1 MKYKTLI
8 EKMTLAEK
16 ASLMSGENFWNTKA
30 IERLG
35 VPSIMLTDGPHGLRK
50 QAGKADHLGLNKS
63 VAATCYPTAATLANS
78 WDRELIAEMG
88 TYLAKECISE
98 EVNVIL
104 GPGLNIKRNPL
115 GGRNFEY
122 FSEDPYLTGEL
133 AAAMVQGIQSQGVGA
148 CAKHFAVNSQ
158 EHMRMT
164 IDEIVDERSLREIYL
179 EGFRK
184 VITQSQPKVIMSS
197 YNKVNGT
204 FANENQHLMNDI
216 LYDEWQ
222 YKGVM
227 VTDWGGN
234 NDRVAGLKA
243 KNQLE
248 MPSTN
253 GITDQEI
260 ITAVENGQLEE
271 SIVDDA
277 VDHLLE
283 LIFTSQAI
291 NEKQISI
298 DYEVHHEKA
307 VEIAKQS
314 IVLLKNDAGIL
325 PIADQRKVA
334 VIGEFA
340 AKPRYQGAGS
350 SLINPTKLPNALE
363 VLQHS
368 SINISGYAQGFKRMG
383 GKSDG
388 LLQEAV
394 RLAEHAETVLLFVGL
409 DESSE
414 AEGVDRKNLRLPEN
428 QLAVIEAVTKINPN
442 VVVIIA
448 GGGVIEMPFAQKVKG
463 ILHTY
468 LPGQGG
474 AEALREILTGN
485 ENPSG
490 KTSET
495 FPLHYEDTPSA
506 PFYPGKEATAEHREG
521 LFIGYRY
528 FTTVE
533 KPVLFP
539 FGYGLSYTTFEY
551 QDLTIDG
558 ATVSFDVT
566 NTGEIA
572 GKEIAQLY
580 IEKKDTQIF
589 RAKKEL
595 KDFQKVY
602 LKPGETKTI
611 TFELD
616 PHDFEYFSIKEN
628 SWQTEAGQYD
638 IQIGSSVEAIH
649 LNETITI
656 DGKQLIDEYTP
667 NEFPD
672 YFAGKV
678 QQVTDHEFKELLG
691 YQPPEKLWD
700 PQKPLGMNDTIAQ
713 ARYKHWLGKATY
725 GLVAIIRDGFMLFK
739 NPIWSNNMY
748 FVINMPFRQ
757 IERFTGGKIS
767 NKMVKRYLKIINK
780 EKRNINK

>member
-98 EVNVIL
+98 DVNVIL

-291 NEKQISI
+291 NDKQISI

-383 GKSDG
+383 GKING

-428 QLAVIEAVTKINPN
+428 QLAVIEAVTKVNPN

-551 QDLTIDG
+551 QNLIIDG

-616 PHDFEYFSIKEN
+616 PHDFEYFGIKEN

-656 DGKQLIDEYTP
+656 DGKQVIDEYTP